1 MSASTE
7 HWKAWGQYIAI
18 AGAYAAC
25 YEVTRHVTFPH
36 WILTAGLRLSCL
48 LLVPVRYWPALALG
62 ELLPMVENALLCIP
76 QFGTPW
82 AISASVPM
90 IVLCMACIKPM
101 RARWSYYSPDG
112 RLNKVFL
119 LGATLACALLTAIK
133 TSVTTLTALMDS
145 PGAWPDIDLHLYF
158 WAYLLGS
165 YLGALTLTPMILALK
180 QRFDEQGFF
189 SMTMLTR
196 SPLFRDTMAIVPI
209 LGMLCWYAFSTHDEV
224 AKQLARFAMLVP
236 VVAMTW
242 RHGWHGGAIAGMV
255 SSIASAA
262 TADAL
267 LDPKMIQ
274 FQVVLSLVVSASLFT
289 AARLPNASRETLISE
304 R

>member
-36 WILTAGLRLSCL
+36 WVLTAGLRLSCL

-62 ELLPMVENALLCIP
+62 ELLPMAENALLCIP
-76 QFGTPW
+76 QFGIPW
-82 AISASVPM
+82 AVSASVPM

-101 RARWSYYSPDG
+101 RARWSCYGAEG
-112 RLNKVFL
+112 RLNKGFL
-119 LGATLACALLTAIK
+119 LSATLACALLTAIK
-133 TSVTTLTALMDS
+133 GSVTTLTALLDS
-145 PGAWPDIDLHLYF
+145 PDTWPDIDLHLYF
-158 WAYLLGS
+158 WGWMLGS
-165 YLGALTLTPMILALK
+165 YLGALTLTPTILALR
-180 QRFDEQGFF
+180 QRFDAQGYFAVG
-189 SMTMLTR
+189 MLWR
-196 SPLFRDTMAIVPI
+196 SPLFRGTLAMLPV
-209 LGMLCWYAFSTHDEV
+209 LGMLCWYAVTTHDDA
-224 AKQLARFAMLVP
+224 AKQFARFAMLLPIVI
-236 VVAMTW
+236 MTW
-242 RHGWHGGAIAGMV
+242 RHGWHGSAIAGMA

-262 TADAL
+262 TADVL

-274 FQVVLSLVVSASLFT
+274 FQVVLSLVISASLFAGT
-289 AARLPNASRETLISE
+289 RVSRTSHAAVISE